1 VTTTPAAIEPR
12 RLRTDV
18 LLMLGAKAAAMV
30 LNVVSTVIIA
40 RALGV
45 EGRGA
50 VAVAFSLTLL
60 IVQFGTLGMVTANPY
75 FAARDAVARA
85 RIAANSIW
93 IAVAVGGLGIA
104 AGVLIKLLVPSLT
117 QGLGWAE
124 LLIAV
129 AGVPFALASL
139 FLQSVLLGE
148 GRTIAMNVIEVVVGL
163 GSVAA
168 LAVGLLAFDVGV
180 IGAIA
185 ITTASYVVSALAFG
199 ATHLQHRWGLVRPD
213 VTLARSMLKYG
224 FRIYVATLIAFVVVR
239 LDLLL
244 VNAYLGEH
252 EAGLYSVAAALAQ
265 GMYVIPAVVGINLFP
280 RIARGGPDEMSAQIF
295 RSFFLLYGAFCVLTA
310 ALVPAII
317 PILFG
322 AEFDGAVEL
331 YWWLLPGIF
340 ALGMLTIL
348 SNHFAGRGFPLE
360 AMLVWFVGLVVNV
373 AMNLVLLEA
382 HGTWIA
388 SLSASVAYA
397 ILLLLHMRMFAR
409 DTGGWS
415 ALRPS
420 PRETVRFVRIAVS
433 RSR

>member
-1 VTTTPAAIEPR
+1 VTTTPAVPER

-30 LNVVSTVIIA
+30 LNVVSTVIVA

-60 IVQFGTLGMVTANPY
+60 LVQFGTLGMVTANPY
-75 FAARDAVARA
+75 FAARDAAARA

-93 IAVAVGGLGIA
+93 LALAVGALGIVG
-104 AGVLIKLLVPSLT
+104 GVVIKVVAPSVT

-124 LLIAV
+124 LLVAV
-129 AGVPFALASL
+129 AGIPAALAAL
-139 FLQSVLLGE
+139 FLQSILLGE
-148 GRTIAMNVIEVVVGL
+148 GRTIGMNAIEVAAGL
-163 GSVAA
+163 LAVIA
-168 LAVGLLAFDVGV
+168 LAVVLLGFDGGV
-180 IGAIA
+180 LAAIA
-185 ITTASYVVSALAFG
+185 VTTGGYVAAAAGFAAAHVR
-199 ATHLQHRWGLVRPD
+199 HRWELLRPD
-213 VTLARSMLKYG
+213 RTLARSMLKYG

-244 VNAYLGEH
+244 VNAYLGER

-265 GMYVIPAVVGINLFP
+265 GMYVIPAVVGVNLFP
-280 RIARGGPDEMSAQIF
+280 RIARGGPDEMSAAVF
-295 RSFFLLYGAFCVLTA
+295 RSFFLLYAGFCVLSA
-310 ALVPAII
+310 ALAPVAI
-317 PILFG
+317 PVLFG
-322 AEFDGAVEL
+322 SGFDDAVAL
-331 YWWLLPGIF
+331 YWWLVPGIF
-340 ALGMLTIL
+340 CLGMLTVL

-360 AMLVWFVGLVVNV
+360 AMLVWFIGLAVNV
-373 AMNLVLLEA
+373 AMNLALLDA

-397 ILLLLHMRMFAR
+397 ILLMLHMRMFAR
-409 DTGGWS
+409 DVGGYA

-420 PRETVRFVRIAVS
+420 PHETVRFVRVALS
-433 RSR
+433 RGH